1 MSEPVLVG
9 LIFADRIITENNGKK
24 GIIGTFTQF
33 NASKFPVTF
42 PPWCIYAA
50 VTNLIGKHN
59 FAINLVN
66 EETSQVILPIGGEMD
81 VKELSD
87 VVELDPVVT
96 GAVFPVAGN
105 YSLTFYIDGRQ
116 VGARVL
122 RVHQNQQAHT

>member
-33 NASKFPVTF
+33 HAARFPVTF

-81 VKELSD
+81 VKERSD
-87 VVELDPVVT
+87 VIELDPVVT
-96 GAVFPVAGN
+96 GAVFPAPGN
-105 YSLTFYIDGRQ
+105 YSLVFYIDG
-116 VGARVL
+116 
-122 RVHQNQQAHT
+122 